1 MAQILDEEA
10 GVLVPSGLPSRPEHP
25 VQHTLSEVAAFVGAD
40 LDLSRRDLSVSG
52 LAQDSRRARAG
63 DLYVARPGVHAH
75 GAAFTG
81 QAAAAGAVAVLT
93 DPAGR
98 EQAERAGLP
107 TLVVDDP
114 REVLGRL
121 SAWIY
126 GEPATAMTMLGVTGT
141 NGKTTTTYLLEAALT
156 QAGHRAGLI
165 GTIESRIAGQAMT
178 SFGPSAR
185 TTPEAPDLHA
195 LFAVMRERAVTAV
208 AMEVSSHALTYG
220 RVDGL
225 VFDVAGF
232 TNLSQDHLEIHG
244 DLESYYQAKASLF
257 TPERAR
263 AAVVNIDDAHG
274 ARLAR
279 EATIPVVTLSP
290 SGAEADWR
298 VRNRRATAYGG
309 TAFDLLGPGGVE
321 LTAEVG
327 IPGEFNVAN
336 AALALVMLEA
346 AGLEAKTVATALAA
360 ATVPGRME
368 RFTGPSG
375 VAGPKYVLVD
385 YAHTPDAIA
394 VALSAIAPV
403 VPGRLFVVFGCGGD
417 RDQVKR
423 PLMGRAAAAGA
434 DVAVVTDDNPRSE
447 DAATIRA
454 AALEG
459 TKLVPEAERAD
470 VVEIADR
477 REAIRW
483 AIGQAGPD
491 DIVMVLGK
499 GHEQGQEIAGV
510 VHPFDDGAEVRE
522 ALAGAR
528 Q

>member
-1 MAQILDEEA
+1 MAQMLDEEA
-10 GVLVPSGLPSRPEHP
+10 GVLVPTGLPPRPEHP
-25 VQHTLSEVAAFVGAD
+25 ATHTLREVGAFLGVAVEHAD
-40 LDLSRRDLSVSG
+40 ARVTG
-52 LAQDSRRARAG
+52 IAQDSRRVLPG
-63 DLYVARPGVHAH
+63 DLYVARPGVHTH
-75 GAAFTG
+75 GATFAA
-81 QAAAAGAVAVLT
+81 QAAGSGAVAVLT

-98 EQAERAGLP
+98 ERAEQAGLP

-114 REVLGRL
+114 HDVLGRL

-126 GEPATAMTMLGVTGT
+126 GEPATAAPLLGVTGT

-156 QAGHRAGLI
+156 HAGHTTGLI
-165 GTIESRIAGQAMT
+165 GTIESRIAGEAV
-178 SFGPSAR
+178 PSAR

-195 LFAVMRERAVTAV
+195 LFAVMRERKVTAAV
-208 AMEVSSHALTYG
+208 MEVSSHALTFG

-232 TNLSQDHLEIHG
+232 TNLSQDHMEIHG

-263 AAVVNIDDAHG
+263 TGVVNVDDAYG
-274 ARLAR
+274 ARLAG

-290 SGAEADWR
+290 SGSAEADWR
-298 VRNRRATAYGG
+298 VRNRRVTAYGG

-336 AALALVMLEA
+336 AALALVMLEV
-346 AGLEAKTVATALAA
+346 AGLEAKTAATALAA

-368 RFTGPSG
+368 RFTGPGG
-375 VAGPKYVLVD
+375 VGIVD
-385 YAHTPDAIA
+385 YAHTPDAIS
-394 VALSAIAPV
+394 VALSAIAPAV
-403 VPGRLFVVFGCGGD
+403 RGRLFAVFGCGGD
-417 RDQVKR
+417 RDQAKR

-447 DAATIRA
+447 DAAAIRA

-459 TKLVPEAERAD
+459 TKLVPEAERAE
-470 VVEIADR
+470 VVEIAGR

-483 AIGQAGPD
+483 AIRQAGPD

-499 GHEQGQEIAGV
+499 GHEQGQEISGV
-510 VHPFDDGAEVRE
+510 VQPFDDRAEVRE
-522 ALAGAR
+522 ALAGVR
-528 Q
+528 P

>member
-1 MAQILDEEA
+1 MAQMLDEEA
-10 GVLVPSGLPSRPEHP
+10 GVLVPSGLPSRPEDP
-25 VQHTLSEVAAFVGAD
+25 VTHTLSEVG
-40 LDLSRRDLSVSG
+40 SVLGVACGQSDVSVTG
-52 LAQDSRRARAG
+52 LAQDSRRVCPG

-156 QAGHRAGLI
+156 QAGHRTGLI
-165 GTIESRIAGQAMT
+165 GTIESRIAGQAV
-178 SFGPSAR
+178 PSAR

-195 LFAVMRERAVTAV
+195 LFAVMRERSVTAV
-208 AMEVSSHALTYG
+208 AMEVSSHALTFG

-225 VFDVAGF
+225 VFDVVGF
-232 TNLSQDHLEIHG
+232 TNLSQDHMEIHG

-263 AAVVNIDDAHG
+263 IGVVNIDDAHG
-274 ARLAR
+274 ARLVR
-279 EATIPVVTLSP
+279 ETTIPVVTLSP
-290 SGAEADWR
+290 AGAGADWR

-375 VAGPKYVLVD
+375 VGGPKYALVD

-394 VALSAIAPV
+394 VALSAIAPA

-417 RDQVKR
+417 RDRPKR

-483 AIGQAGPD
+483 AIRQAGPD
-491 DIVMVLGK
+491 DVVMVLGK

-522 ALAGAR
+522 ALAGVR